1 MKFAAAI
8 AMSLAPETKD
18 GAPNANALPPIP
30 RSDSALDQLT
40 PMIYAELRRRA
51 HGYMKNERP
60 GHTLQT
66 TALANEAWLRLVNV
80 AVTDWKDRA
89 ISLRSR
95 RT

>member
-1 MKFAAAI
+1 MQGEPSVDVTRLLRVWGEGDQA
-8 AMSLAPETKD
+8 
-18 GAPNANALPPIP
+18 
-30 RSDSALDQLT
+30 ALDQLT
-40 PMIYAELRRRA
+40 PAIYAELRRRA